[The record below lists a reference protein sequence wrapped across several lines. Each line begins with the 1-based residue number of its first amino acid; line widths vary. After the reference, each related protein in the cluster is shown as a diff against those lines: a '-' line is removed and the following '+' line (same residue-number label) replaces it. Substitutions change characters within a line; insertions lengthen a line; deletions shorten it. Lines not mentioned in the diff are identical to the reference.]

1 MFDSSPTLPASPPA
15 PLLIAALAL
24 LNRRCRRNDLNAA
37 RLLQRAALSLTLSPS
52 EREVCQSLAEELE
65 TQC

>member
-1 MFDSSPTLPASPPA
+1 MFNTLSSQYTTAPTA

-24 LNRRCRRNDLNAA
+24 LHGRCPRNELNAA
-37 RLLQRAALSLTLSPS
+37 LLLHRAALSPTLSPA

-65 TQC
+65 R